1 MKKIFTLALGL
12 VLTTAILAADRRP
25 TVTITTSRNYEVVID
40 GNHYMS
46 NGNTISI
53 SNLFNGKHDVKVFE
67 KRPGFF
73 MRSKKLV
80 ASSSF
85 QLRNGDVQ
93 ITIDRFGQP
102 QITESRFG
110 RGGWNDRDNDRY
122 GDSRHDRDN
131 HDRRF

>member
-25 TVTITTSRNYEVVID
+25 TVTVTASRKYEVVID
-40 GNHYMS
+40 GRHYMS
-46 NGNTISI
+46 NGNAISI
-53 SNLFNGKHDVKVFE
+53 SDLFNGKHEVKVFE

-73 MRSKKLV
+73 MKSKKLV
-80 ASSSF
+80 AASSF

-93 ITIDRFGQP
+93 ITMDRFGQL
-102 QITESRFG
+102 QITESRFD
-110 RGGWNDRDNDRY
+110 RGWNDRDNDRY

-131 HDRRF
+131 HDRHF